1 VPPEKNNQKL
11 SRRKLLVL
19 RYAARILSVSM
30 LVATAGATFGQD
42 NYPVKAVR
50 IITAE
55 VGGNNDWI
63 ARLIAQELTRSLGQ
77 PVVVENRGGIAPEI
91 VAKAPPDGHT
101 LLFYGGA
108 AWLAPFLHPV
118 SYDPVKDLAPIT
130 LVITSPNVL
139 VVHPSLPLKSVKD
152 LIALAKARPG
162 VLNYGAGTVGA
173 APHLGMEMFKNLA
186 QVDMLH
192 VPYKGSSPMLTDLIG
207 GRGLV
212 GFDNVLSALPY
223 ISASQLRAIAS
234 SAAQR
239 TSNLPTIPTIA
250 ESGLSGFEVMVWQG
264 VLAPAET
271 PADVITLLNQQFISA
286 LKTPSVT
293 ERLAAMN
300 IELFGNQPNEFAQFL
315 KKDIAKWAEV
325 VKKSGAQVD

>member
-1 VPPEKNNQKL
+1 MKKHSIYKIFFSGLLSLVSLLSSIVAAQTFPNRAITLVVPFAAGGGADIVGRLLAQK
-11 SRRKLLVL
+11 
-19 RYAARILSVSM
+19 VSENI
-30 LVATAGATFGQD
+30 GQQM
-42 NYPVKAVR
+42 
-50 IITAE
+50 I
-55 VGGNNDWI
+55 
-63 ARLIAQELTRSLGQ
+63 
-77 PVVVENRGGIAPEI
+77 VENRAGAAGNIGASY
-91 VAKAPPDGHT
+91 VAKSKPDGYT
-101 LLFYGGA
+101 LLLTG
-108 AWLAPFLHPV
+108 PNHTTNV
-118 SYDPVKDLAPIT
+118 SLFRHLTYDPIEDFAPIALLT
-130 LVITSPNVL
+130 GAPYLL
-139 VVHPSLPLKSVKD
+139 VVNSSLPVKNLTE
-152 LIALAKARPG
+152 LIAFARTANKPIAYGSAGNGTAGHLA
-162 VLNYGAGTVGA
+162 
-173 APHLGMEMFKNLA
+173 MELLKNLTGIE
-186 QVDMLH
+186 MLH

-207 GRGLV
+207 GRVLV

-223 ISASQLRAIAS
+223 ISANQLRAIAS
-234 SAAQR
+234 SAALR

-250 ESGLSGFEVMVWQG
+250 ESGLPGFEVMVWQG

>member
-1 VPPEKNNQKL
+1 M
-11 SRRKLLVL
+11 VL

-162 VLNYGAGTVGA
+162 VLNYGAGTIGA

-186 QVDMLH
+186 QVDI
-192 VPYKGSSPMLTDLIG
+192 VRIAYKGTPSSVLGVVGGQVHVAIAGLGSVEAHLKSGKLRPLGIG
-207 GRGLV
+207 
-212 GFDNVLSALPY
+212 DPQPSALLPG
-223 ISASQLRAIAS
+223 LRPVGES
-234 SAAQR
+234 
-239 TSNLPTIPTIA
+239 LP
-250 ESGLSGFEVMVWQG
+250 GFEIVTRIAMFAQG
-264 VLAPAET
+264 NT
-271 PADVITLLNQQFISA
+271 PAAVVNHLNRDMLRILNRPDV
-286 LKTPSVT
+286 K
-293 ERLAAMN
+293 ERILSSGGEAAGGSPEQLAA
-300 IELFGNQPNEFAQFL
+300 
-315 KKDIAKWAEV
+315 V
-325 VKKSGAQVD
+325 VKTEMQKWGKVIRDTGLRGE